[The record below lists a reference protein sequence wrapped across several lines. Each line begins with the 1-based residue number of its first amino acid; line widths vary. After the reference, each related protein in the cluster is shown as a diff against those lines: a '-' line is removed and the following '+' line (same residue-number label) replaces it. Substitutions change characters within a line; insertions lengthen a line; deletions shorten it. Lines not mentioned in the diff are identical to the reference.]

1 MHWLAEPLHTKG
13 GGMSTYKPW
22 ADEIAVERGQGSRT
36 AREDRHLYAVREIA
50 DSEWIGVVGG
60 EAPGGADGWA
70 QLFQAAPKMV
80 HALCVLLG
88 DGPRKHLSTC
98 HALRRE
104 GAPCHPECAAVRE
117 AIIAAGVPL

>member
-1 MHWLAEPLHTKG
+1 
-13 GGMSTYKPW
+13 MSTYKPW

-70 QLFQAAPKMV
+70 KLFQAAPKMARAIIR
-80 HALCVLLG
+80 ALEGAACEYAWHEAEKDDCFASNV
-88 DGPRKHLSTC
+88 PPCRVC
-98 HALRRE
+98 EMRAALRD
-104 GAPCHPECAAVRE
+104 
-117 AIIAAGVPL
+117 AGVPLP